1 MKKNTVLASAVALTG
16 LFSSTV
22 IANAD
27 TITVKEG
34 DTLSKIAKENK
45 TTVET
50 LVKANKISNADL
62 IFVGQELETELKDA
76 DKNTDQQV
84 SDQSNTGSVQSS
96 TNTNVV
102 GSTYQAPAATSSN
115 SSYSSYSSNVG
126 GNDAAAKAWIA
137 QRESGGSYTAQNGQY
152 IGKYQLTASY
162 LGGDYSPANQ
172 ERVADQYVA
181 NRYGSWSN
189 AKSHWLANGWY

>member
-1 MKKNTVLASAVALTG
+1 MKKTTVLASAAALTG

-34 DTLSKIAKENK
+34 DTLSKIAQENN

-50 LVKANKISNADL
+50 LIKANKLSNADL
-62 IFVGQELETELKDA
+62 IFVGQKLETELNEDS
-76 DKNTDQQV
+76 DKNADQQGNN
-84 SDQSNTGSVQSS
+84 QENTGSTQGYA
-96 TNTNVV
+96 NTSV
-102 GSTYQAPAATSSN
+102 GSVSQSQVASAN
-115 SSYSSYSSNVG
+115 SSSSSYSSNVG
-126 GNDAAAKAWIA
+126 GDDAAAKAWIA

>member
-84 SDQSNTGSVQSS
+84 SKQSNTGSVQSS

>member
-1 MKKNTVLASAVALTG
+1 MKKTTVLASAAALTG

-34 DTLSKIAKENK
+34 DTLSKIAQENN

-50 LVKANKISNADL
+50 LIKANKLTNADL
-62 IFVGQELETELKDA
+62 IFVGQKLETELNEDS
-76 DKNTDQQV
+76 DKNADQQGNN
-84 SDQSNTGSVQSS
+84 QENTGSTQGYA
-96 TNTNVV
+96 NTSV
-102 GSTYQAPAATSSN
+102 GSVSQSQVASANSSN
-115 SSYSSYSSNVG
+115 SSYSSNVG

>member
-84 SDQSNTGSVQSS
+84 SEQSNTGSVQSS

>member
-84 SDQSNTGSVQSS
+84 SNQSNTGSVQSS